1 MIMIF
6 AVVIGVMVGWLKA
19 AIERMPFEIPELRH
33 IWLVLLASLPQY
45 LVFFLPITRE
55 RIDENWIPFIL
66 VGSQIILLVFV
77 WLNRRA
83 PVFWVL
89 GTGLLLNFTVISLN
103 GGWMPISPG
112 TLEAQAVH
120 SNYWQI
126 GSRLGFTKDIVLEK
140 SDTVLWLLSD
150 ILTLPG
156 WIPYRVAFSIGDIL
170 ISAGVIGF
178 FVHNNQ
184 TEHTYFADFKEEPI
198 Q

>member
-6 AVVIGVMVGWLKA
+6 AVVIGVMVGWIKA

-55 RIDENWIPFIL
+55 RIDENWIPFVL

-103 GGWMPISPG
+103 GGWMPISPR

-120 SNYWQI
+120 SSYWQI

-150 ILTLPG
+150 ILTLPE

-184 TEHTYFADFKEEPI
+184 TEHTYFADLKEELI

>member
-6 AVVIGVMVGWLKA
+6 AVVIGVMVGWLKV

-55 RIDENWIPFIL
+55 RIDENWTPFIL

-103 GGWMPISPG
+103 GGWMPISPE

-178 FVHNNQ
+178 FVQNNQ